1 MNSSNFSHAGL
12 ALAAQQIIALMAL
25 ALGASLFWGEAVG
38 ATFGIGF
45 YFGREVAQVERKL
58 GTPPWWSG
66 FRFSHW
72 SVDNRWDFLCP
83 TAAVLLSTGAAAC
96 VNFFLQ

>member
-1 MNSSNFSHAGL
+1 MNETSINHALL
-12 ALAAQQIIALMAL
+12 AFLAQQIIALMAL

-45 YFGREVAQVERKL
+45 YFGREVAQVEKKL

-66 FRFSHW
+66 FRFSQW
-72 SVDNRWDFLCP
+72 STDNIWDFLCP
-83 TAAVLLSTGAAAC
+83 AIACLAVVALS
-96 VNFFLQ
+96 VLI

>member
-1 MNSSNFSHAGL
+1 MNLSNFSHAGL

-38 ATFGIGF
+38 AAFGIGF
-45 YFGREVAQVERKL
+45 YLGREVAQVERKL

-66 FRFSHW
+66 FQFSRW
-72 SVDNRWDFLCP
+72 STDNICDFLCP
-83 TAAVLLSTGAAAC
+83 VIACLAVVALS
-96 VNFFLQ
+96 VVLF

>member
-25 ALGASLFWGEAVG
+25 ALGASLFIGELVG
-38 ATFGIGF
+38 AVFGISF
-45 YFGREVAQVERKL
+45 YFGREVAQVELKL

-66 FRFSHW
+66 FRFSQW
-72 SVDNRWDFLCP
+72 STDNIWDFLCP
-83 TAAVLLSTGAAAC
+83 VIACLAVVALS
-96 VNFFLQ
+96 VLI